1 MALTEDVPLRAP
13 PRPAAIPAGVTAA
26 PLFSRHLP
34 ARWLALGCLLAWL
47 AGSPAARAAEDDASA
62 ALSEEWWSGQISSL
76 PFRPAE
82 PGKRWW
88 DEVLRAHPAC
98 RAYTDECRVCSI
110 GPDGPVCSNVGI
122 ACVAGEWTC
131 ASDPADAAPTAR

>member
-1 MALTEDVPLRAP
+1 MLARRPVRHRWATRKTFSLRQ
-13 PRPAAIPAGVTAA
+13 
-26 PLFSRHLP
+26 LP
-34 ARWLALGCLLAWL
+34 ARLLALAVLLA
-47 AGSPAARAAEDDASA
+47 AVAVSPAAHSAEDEPST
-62 ALSEEWWSGQISSL
+62 ALSQEWWSGQISSL

-88 DEVLRAHPAC
+88 EEVLRAHPTCGAFTDAC
-98 RAYTDECRVCSI
+98 RICSI

-131 ASDPADAAPTAR
+131 AADGAPTAR